1 MPASVKGGGV
11 RKTGRDC
18 FYCKVYLGTKSA
30 APHLFTYDPAASF
43 SPETREKNKEN
54 RNNKTPPKYNRER
67 KERKCLGLILEEEV

>member
-30 APHLFTYDPAASF
+30 APHLFTYYPAASF
-43 SPETREKNKEN
+43 SPETREKKQ
-54 RNNKTPPKYNRER
+54 R
-67 KERKCLGLILEEEV
+67 KQEQ